1 MPLEHVIPVLQVAI
15 GPMILVSGVGL
26 ILLSMTN
33 RFGRIIDRAREM
45 TQGRRENGSAQ
56 LHILLRRAAIL
67 RGAITL
73 AVLSALLA
81 AVMIIVLFVGT
92 VLHMPVVALVVTL
105 FIACMLSLILSLL
118 LFIADL
124 NLSLAALKLEVNAVQ
139 PQRGQK

>member
-33 RFGRIIDRAREM
+33 RFGRIIDRAREIAHSHH
-45 TQGRRENGSAQ
+45 ENGSAQ

-67 RGAITL
+67 RGDITL

-81 AVMIIVLFVGT
+81 ALMIIALFVGT
-92 VLHMPVVALVVTL
+92 VLHMPVVPVVVTL
-105 FIACMLSLILSLL
+105 FIACMLSLIVSLL

-139 PQRGQK
+139 PQSGQK